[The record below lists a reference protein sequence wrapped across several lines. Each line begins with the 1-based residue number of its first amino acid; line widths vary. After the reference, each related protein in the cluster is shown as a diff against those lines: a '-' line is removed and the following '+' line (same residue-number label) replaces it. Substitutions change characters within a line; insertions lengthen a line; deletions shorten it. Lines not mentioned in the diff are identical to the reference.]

1 MLLDEL
7 QAVDNEI
14 DFYEEDE
21 IDKLARQNGKWIIC
35 RIITKDN
42 VAPEDE
48 TFFFELHAANGDKL
62 FASEECSTYN
72 AALRALQTHK
82 NNILRGNFRISLS
95 KKGEFIFK
103 LCNGKNLLLCKS
115 DGYETR
121 ALCEQ
126 SIELV
131 KKFAKT
137 AVVDENIQDFI
148 VKLPKESNKPIPL
161 PNDKDGK
168 WIIRTK
174 LDINWDT
181 VYYFELLA
189 SNGER
194 LLVSEEYTTYIGAF
208 NGIQT
213 FKTNIAENNF
223 HTTLTKQGNYVY
235 KLLNK
240 NGQLLCL
247 SEHYKTK
254 RDCAYA
260 VEEIKLFAKHSP
272 VLTVSSAKE

>member
-42 VAPEDE
+42 VAPEEE
-48 TFFFELHAANGDKL
+48 TFFFELHASNGDKL
-62 FASEECSTYN
+62 LASEECPTYN

-82 NNILRGNFRISLS
+82 NNILHGNFRITIS
-95 KKGEFIFK
+95 KIGEYVFK
-103 LCNGKNLLLCKS
+103 LCNGKKLLLCKS
-115 DGYETR
+115 DSFESR
-121 ALCEQ
+121 ELCEHA
-126 SIELV
+126 IELV

-148 VKLPKESNKPIPL
+148 VKLPQESERDLPL
-161 PNDKDGK
+161 LTDTNGK
-168 WIIRTK
+168 WVIRTK

-194 LLVSEEYTTYIGAF
+194 LLTSEEYTTYIGAF

-213 FKTNIAENNF
+213 FKTNIADDNF
-223 HTTLTKQGNYVY
+223 HITLTKQGDYVY

-247 SEHYKTK
+247 SEHYRTK
-254 RDCAYA
+254 KKCAYA
-260 VEEIKLFAKHSP
+260 VEEIKLFAKRSP
-272 VLTVSSAKE
+272 ILTVSSIKE